1 MVEPS
6 NLQKFVRDTVSSFR
20 NSSEARFLIETRCS
34 GGRPV
39 IESALTMDATPPQR
53 PLNSAPVPKP
63 SGSAKRN
70 EPTTNPIPPGTKV
83 STATT
88 VDEAIRL
95 LDGGPTEGVVVLDVN
110 VYRETLRA
118 FSQRNRI
125 EHPETSAEAPS
136 RFTPEHLNILFGDL
150 TYTEQT
156 FLLALLRKPGALVTR
171 EELFR
176 AIRGGEGTEAHRT
189 HSLNQTASV
198 LRKKLGP
205 DDIGQCIETVRGL
218 GFRWNREK
226 EPPALSFG
234 FWKVAGLAMLSAF
247 VIVAGILRFAPR
259 DRPDDG
265 DSSSA
270 ADGGALV
277 SYDTPGPD
285 ATARNEPVQA
295 MRSFSELRSFGDPSA
310 SVECAKG
317 HSPWRSV
324 DGLEDTWFESAAPAR
339 AGDWIS
345 FRFPDSS
352 DRGRRI
358 GIRLGRPDAVGP
370 SSPPCRVEW
379 SSVPSAG
386 ASDAWLPLGDVDPA
400 TGLFTADLPA
410 SPVAAVRIVVTAD
423 SSTPLSVREA
433 GFSDPEA
440 E

>member
-1 MVEPS
+1 M
-6 NLQKFVRDTVSSFR
+6 D
-20 NSSEARFLIETRCS
+20 ETQ
-34 GGRPV
+34 
-39 IESALTMDATPPQR
+39 PQR
-53 PLNSAPVPKP
+53 PPRTASNKVSSDKGGETESKSL
-63 SGSAKRN
+63 
-70 EPTTNPIPPGTKV
+70 PIPPGTKV

-176 AIRGGEGTEAHRT
+176 AIRGGEGTESHRT
-189 HSLNQTASV
+189 HSLNQTACV

-205 DDIGQCIETVRGL
+205 DGAGRCIETVRSI

-247 VIVAGILRFAPR
+247 VVVAGILRFALR

-277 SYDTPGPD
+277 SNTTPGPD

-295 MRSFSELRSFGDPSA
+295 MRSFSELRSFGEPSA

-345 FRFPDSS
+345 FRFATPLERSAEPG
-352 DRGRRI
+352 RNRRI
-358 GIRLGRPDAVGP
+358 EILLGRPG
-370 SSPPCRVEW
+370 SSSSPFAPPCRVEC
-379 SSVPSAG
+379 SADPSGSPDSWRPA
-386 ASDAWLPLGDVDPA
+386 GDVDPA
-400 TGLFTADLPA
+400 TGRYALDLEDLPI
-410 SPVAAVRIVVTAD
+410 SSVAAIRIVVTAD
-423 SSTPLSVREA
+423 SLRPLAVREA
-433 GFSDPEA
+433 GITIPEA

>member
-1 MVEPS
+1 M
-6 NLQKFVRDTVSSFR
+6 D
-20 NSSEARFLIETRCS
+20 ETH
-34 GGRPV
+34 
-39 IESALTMDATPPQR
+39 PQR
-53 PLNSAPVPKP
+53 PARTAPDNVSSDEGGGAESK
-63 SGSAKRN
+63 SL
-70 EPTTNPIPPGTKV
+70 PIPPGTKV

-88 VDEAIRL
+88 VDEAIHL

-176 AIRGGEGTEAHRT
+176 AIRGGEGTESHRT
-189 HSLNQTASV
+189 HSLNQTACV

-205 DDIGQCIETVRGL
+205 DGAGRCIETVRSI

-247 VIVAGILRFAPR
+247 VVVAGILRFALR

-277 SYDTPGPD
+277 SNTTPGPD

-324 DGLEDTWFESAAPAR
+324 DGLEDTWFESAVPAR
-339 AGDWIS
+339 MGDWIS

-358 GIRLGRPDAVGP
+358 GIRMGRPDAVGP

-423 SSTPLSVREA
+423 SSLPLAVREA
-433 GFSDPEA
+433 SFSDPEA

>member
-1 MVEPS
+1 M
-6 NLQKFVRDTVSSFR
+6 
-20 NSSEARFLIETRCS
+20 
-34 GGRPV
+34 

-53 PLNSAPVPKP
+53 PLNSAPVPKL

-176 AIRGGEGTEAHRT
+176 AIRGGEGTESHRT
-189 HSLNQTASV
+189 HSLNQTACV

-205 DDIGQCIETVRGL
+205 DGAGRCIETVRSI

-247 VIVAGILRFAPR
+247 VVVAGILRFAPR

-277 SYDTPGPD
+277 SNTTPGPD
-285 ATARNEPVQA
+285 ATARNEPIQA

-386 ASDAWLPLGDVDPA
+386 VSDAWFPLGDVDPA
-400 TGLFTADLPA
+400 TGLFAADLPA
-410 SPVAAVRIVVTAD
+410 SPVAAIRIVVTAD
-423 SSTPLSVREA
+423 SSLPLAVREA
-433 GFSDPEA
+433 GVSAA
-440 E
+440 EGE

>member
-1 MVEPS
+1 M
-6 NLQKFVRDTVSSFR
+6 D
-20 NSSEARFLIETRCS
+20 ETQ
-34 GGRPV
+34 
-39 IESALTMDATPPQR
+39 PQR
-53 PLNSAPVPKP
+53 PPRTASNKVSSDKGGETESKSL
-63 SGSAKRN
+63 
-70 EPTTNPIPPGTKV
+70 PIPPGTKV

-95 LDGGPTEGVVVLDVN
+95 LDGGPTEGVVVLDMN

-125 EHPETSAEAPS
+125 ELPETSAEAPS

-176 AIRGGEGTEAHRT
+176 AIRGGEGTESHRT
-189 HSLNQTASV
+189 HSLNQTACV

-205 DDIGQCIETVRGL
+205 DGAGRCIETVRSI

-265 DSSSA
+265 DSSSSTE
-270 ADGGALV
+270 GGALV

-295 MRSFSELRSFGDPSA
+295 MRSFSELRSLGDPSA

-423 SSTPLSVREA
+423 SSLPLAVREA
-433 GFSDPEA
+433 GVSGPEA

>member
-1 MVEPS
+1 M
-6 NLQKFVRDTVSSFR
+6 D
-20 NSSEARFLIETRCS
+20 ETQ
-34 GGRPV
+34 
-39 IESALTMDATPPQR
+39 PQR
-53 PLNSAPVPKP
+53 PPRTASNKVSSDKGGETESKSL
-63 SGSAKRN
+63 
-70 EPTTNPIPPGTKV
+70 PIPPGTKV

-136 RFTPEHLNILFGDL
+136 RFTPEYLNILFGDL

-156 FLLALLRKPGALVTR
+156 FLLALLRKPDALVTR

-176 AIRGGEGTEAHRT
+176 AIRGGEGTESHRT

-259 DRPDDG
+259 VRPDDG
-265 DSSSA
+265 ASSSA

-423 SSTPLSVREA
+423 SSLPLAVREA
-433 GFSDPEA
+433 GVSGPEA